1 MNLGHLFDQAAR
13 RWGEHIALSDETR
26 RVSFR
31 ALDDRTLRLGR
42 ALLDLGLRKGDRIAS
57 LQYNS
62 IETIEI
68 DVMAARFGF
77 VRTFLNARSDLASHI
92 HALNDCGAKL
102 LFVGP
107 EFADQV
113 GEVRRLVPAV
123 GAFVAIG
130 HSSPWADDYETMIGG
145 VAASGPSEDVVAQ
158 DWHSIY
164 YTSGSTGKPK
174 GVVLDQRNWL
184 VLMRN
189 HLTDL
194 FSGAT
199 ETDVVLHAAPLSHGS
214 GAFIWAHLV
223 RGARQHVMRRFNAEA
238 AMETIHREGITTSF
252 LAPTMVIK
260 LLDADPGDS
269 ARQSRLHSIVYG
281 GAPMPAERVAEAL
294 KRWGPVFAQLYGQ
307 WEAPQYFTW
316 LSQRAHK
323 EALSDNDLR
332 RLGSAGVPATFAR
345 VGVMDES
352 GRLLPPGE
360 SGELVTAGDHLMV
373 GYLNRPEETRSI
385 RAGIWQRTGDIGH
398 IDEQG
403 FCHLVDRKNDVIVTG
418 GSNVYPREI
427 EEILY
432 THPEVKEAL
441 AFGVPDDVWGEKVHA
456 LVVPRTVS
464 PGPDQFLEW
473 CALRLAADK
482 RPRSVEFVADL
493 PKSDYGKILR
503 REVRARYWQGRSRLI

>member
-13 RWGEHIALSDETR
+13 RWGDRIALSDASR
-26 RVSFR
+26 RVSY
-31 ALDDRTLRLGR
+31 ATLDNRTLRLGQ

-57 LQYNS
+57 LQYNT
-62 IETIEI
+62 IEAIEI

-77 VRTFLNARSDLASHI
+77 VRTFLNARSDLAAHV

-107 EFADQV
+107 EFAKQV
-113 GEVRRLVPAV
+113 GEARALIPSVE
-123 GAFVAIG
+123 AFVSIG
-130 HSSPWADDYETMIGG
+130 DASPWADEYEALVGRAAAHRPVEG
-145 VAASGPSEDVVAQ
+145 VAPQ

-164 YTSGSTGKPK
+164 YTSGSTGQPK

-184 VLMRN
+184 VLVRN
-189 HLTDL
+189 HLTDM
-194 FSGAT
+194 FANAS

-214 GAFIWAHLV
+214 GAFIWTHLV
-223 RGARQHVMRRFNAEA
+223 RGARQHVMRRFNAEEA
-238 AMETIHREGITTSF
+238 LEAIHREGVTTSF

-269 ARQSRLHSIVYG
+269 ARQSRLHSVVYG

-294 KRWGPVFAQLYGQ
+294 RRWGPVFAQLYGQ

-316 LSQRAHK
+316 LSQRAHL
-323 EALSDNDLR
+323 EALRDDNLQ

-345 VGVMDES
+345 VGVMDDS
-352 GRLLPPGE
+352 GLLLPPGA
-360 SGELVTAGDHLMV
+360 SGEIVTAGDHLMV
-373 GYLNRPEETRSI
+373 GYLNRPQETSAI

-398 IDEQG
+398 VDAQG

-441 AFGVPDDVWGEKVHA
+441 AFGVPDAVWGEKVHA
-456 LVVPRTVS
+456 LVVPRTAS
-464 PGPDQFLEW
+464 PAPDAFLDW
-473 CALRLAADK
+473 CALHLAADK

>member
-13 RWGEHIALSDETR
+13 RWSDRIALSDGSR
-26 RVSFR
+26 RVSYS
-31 ALDDRTLRLGR
+31 ALDSRTLRLGQ
-42 ALLDLGLRKGDRIAS
+42 ALMDLGLRKGDRIAT
-57 LQYNS
+57 LQYNA
-62 IETIEI
+62 IEAIEI

-77 VRTFLNARSDLASHI
+77 VRTFLNARSDLASHV
-92 HALNDCGAKL
+92 HVLNDCGARL
-102 LFVGP
+102 LFVG
-107 EFADQV
+107 ADFQEQIGEARSLIPSV
-113 GEVRRLVPAV
+113 GS
-123 GAFVAIG
+123 FVSVG
-130 HSSPWADDYETMIGG
+130 HSSSWSTEYEAMI
-145 VAASGPSEDVVAQ
+145 ARAPCKRFDHDVSPQ

-184 VLMRN
+184 VLVRN

-194 FSGAT
+194 FRTAS

-214 GAFIWAHLV
+214 GAFVWAHLV
-223 RGARQHVMRRFNAEA
+223 RGARQHVMRRFHAVEA
-238 AMETIHREGITTSF
+238 IETIHREGVTTSF
-252 LAPTMVIK
+252 LAPTMVVK

-269 ARQSRLHSIVYG
+269 ARQSRLHSVVYG

-294 KRWGPVFAQLYGQ
+294 RRWGPVFAQLYGQ

-316 LSQRAHK
+316 LSQRAHE
-323 EALSDNDLR
+323 EALRDDDVQ

-345 VGVMDES
+345 VAVMDED

-360 SGELVTAGDHLMV
+360 SGEIVTAGDHLMV
-373 GYLNRPEETRSI
+373 GYLNRPEETSSI
-385 RAGIWQRTGDIGH
+385 RAGIWQRTGDIGR

-432 THPEVKEAL
+432 THPDVKEAL
-441 AFGVPDDVWGEKVHA
+441 AFGVPDAVWGEKVHA
-456 LVVPRTVS
+456 LVVPRTAP
-464 PGPDQFLEW
+464 PGPEAFLAW
-473 CALRLAADK
+473 CAVRLAADK

-493 PKSDYGKILR
+493 PKSDYGKVLR

>member
-1 MNLGHLFDQAAR
+1 MNLGHIFDQAAR
-13 RWGEHIALSDETR
+13 RWGDRIALSDGSR
-26 RVSFR
+26 RVSYST
-31 ALDDRTLRLGR
+31 LDSRTLRLGQ
-42 ALLDLGLRKGDRIAS
+42 ALLDRGLRRGDRIAS

-62 IETIEI
+62 IEAIEI

-77 VRTFLNARSDLASHI
+77 VRTFLNARSDIATHV

-102 LFVGP
+102 LFVGS
-107 EFADQV
+107 EFAKHV
-113 GEVRRLVPAV
+113 GEARSLIPDV
-123 GAFVAIG
+123 GAFVSVG
-130 HSSPWADDYETMIGG
+130 HASLWEDEYEAMIAR
-145 VAASGPSEDVVAQ
+145 AAAGRPNEDVVPQ

-184 VLMRN
+184 VLVRN

-194 FSGAT
+194 FSTAS

-223 RGARQHVMRRFNAEA
+223 RGARQHVLRRFNAEE
-238 AMETIHREGITTSF
+238 AMETIHREGVTTSF
-252 LAPTMVIK
+252 LAPTMVTK

-269 ARQSRLHSIVYG
+269 ARQSRLHSVVYG

-294 KRWGPVFAQLYGQ
+294 KRWGAVFAQLYGQ

-316 LSQRAHK
+316 LSQRAHQ
-323 EALSDNDLR
+323 EALRDNNLQ

-373 GYLNRPEETRSI
+373 GYLNRPEETSNI

-441 AFGVPDDVWGEKVHA
+441 AFGVPDAVWGEKVHA
-456 LVVPRTVS
+456 LVVPRAAS
-464 PGPDQFLEW
+464 PASDAFLDW
-473 CALRLAADK
+473 CALHLAADK

>member
-1 MNLGHLFDQAAR
+1 MNLGFLFDQAAR
-13 RWGEHIALSDETR
+13 RWGDRIALSDGSR
-26 RVSFR
+26 RVSYA
-31 ALDDRTLRLGR
+31 ALDSRTLRLGQ

-57 LQYNS
+57 LQYNTV
-62 IETIEI
+62 EAIEI

-77 VRTFLNARSDLASHI
+77 VRTLLNARSDLASHV
-92 HALNDCGAKL
+92 HVLNDCGAKV

-107 EFADQV
+107 EFAQQI
-113 GEVRRLVPAV
+113 GEARTQLPTVEN
-123 GAFVAIG
+123 FIAIG
-130 HSSPWADDYETMIGG
+130 HANSWADEYESLIARSAGKRPDY
-145 VAASGPSEDVVAQ
+145 DVTPQ

-184 VLMRN
+184 VLVRN

-194 FSGAT
+194 FSQAR

-223 RGARQHVMRRFNAEA
+223 RGARHHVMRRFNAEEA
-238 AMETIHREGITTSF
+238 LETIHREGVTTSF

-260 LLDADPGDS
+260 LLDADPHDR
-269 ARQSRLHSIVYG
+269 ARQSRLHSVVYG

-294 KRWGPVFAQLYGQ
+294 RRGGPVFAQRDGQ

-316 LSQRAHK
+316 LSQRAHE
-323 EALSDNDLR
+323 EALRDGDLQ
-332 RLGSAGVPATFAR
+332 RLGSAGVPAAFAR
-345 VGVMDES
+345 VAVMDEA
-352 GRLLPPGE
+352 GRLLPPCE
-360 SGELVTAGDHLMV
+360 SGEIVTAGDHLMV
-373 GYLNRPEETRSI
+373 GYLNRPEETARI
-385 RAGIWQRTGDIGH
+385 RAGVWQRTGDIGH
-398 IDEQG
+398 VDAQG

-432 THPEVKEAL
+432 THPDVKEAL
-441 AFGVPDDVWGEKVHA
+441 AFGVPDAVWGEKVHA
-456 LVVPRTVS
+456 LVVPRTAS
-464 PGPDQFLEW
+464 PASDAFLEW

-482 RPRSVEFVADL
+482 RPPSVEFVADL